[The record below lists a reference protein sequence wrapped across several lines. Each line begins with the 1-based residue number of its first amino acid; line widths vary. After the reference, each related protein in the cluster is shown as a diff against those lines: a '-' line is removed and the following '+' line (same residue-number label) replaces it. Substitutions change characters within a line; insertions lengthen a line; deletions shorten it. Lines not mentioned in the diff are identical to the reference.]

1 METQVLLFFSIAGIW
16 LLGISIVLY
25 RVFVLFNRLTRGVEE
40 DLSKKGFAE
49 VRKRLDF
56 LEEESQS
63 HMQKVGFV
71 RFNPFKELG
80 GDHSFSLALLDAK
93 DSGIIITSLHTRDR
107 TRVYMKNIKKGK
119 STFELSDEEKKALG
133 IAQKRKQ

>member
-71 RFNPFKELG
+71 RFNPF
-80 GDHSFSLALLDAK
+80 
-93 DSGIIITSLHTRDR
+93 
-107 TRVYMKNIKKGK
+107 
-119 STFELSDEEKKALG
+119 
-133 IAQKRKQ
+133 